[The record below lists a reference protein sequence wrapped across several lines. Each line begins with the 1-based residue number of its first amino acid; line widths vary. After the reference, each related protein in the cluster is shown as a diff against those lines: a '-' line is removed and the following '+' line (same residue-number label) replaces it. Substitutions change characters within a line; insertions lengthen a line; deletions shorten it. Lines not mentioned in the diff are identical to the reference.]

1 MNYCMTKGTVPIPG
15 AKDARQAEAV
25 VGCLG
30 WRLDEAEVAELEAA
44 AAAVPSTPGRQLR
57 SRGGDRSTTLAQSP
71 PVPARSLAR
80 SP

>member
-1 MNYCMTKGTVPIPG
+1 MREIGTNRGGVTPAQVAVNYCMTKGTVPIPG

-44 AAAVPSTPGRQLR
+44 AALVPSTPGAPFERW
-57 SRGGDRSTTLAQSP
+57 
-71 PVPARSLAR
+71 
-80 SP
+80 